1 MYEDLD
7 VPQSTD

>member
-7 VPQSTD
+7 TP